1 MCFSPAGLQSQL
13 MTEDP
18 LHVPESPGQ
27 PTQQALFDCRKHTAP
42 VLAVVPHDAAC
53 AAEDFGCM
61 GNKVEGSLK

>member
-1 MCFSPAGLQSQL
+1 

-27 PTQQALFDCRKHTAP
+27 PTQQALLGFRKHTAP
-42 VLAVVPHDAAC
+42 VLAVVPHDTAC
-53 AAEDFGCM
+53 DAEDFGCM